1 MKNNKKFPLMDEE
14 MIQHMILLLE
24 KGEERDFIEIE
35 NTILRGQLLLEQ
47 ERMKNLTKRE
57 KMLLKGRLLIEQE
70 RIRNLT
76 KKEKMVLKG
85 RLLIEEDKINSLTK
99 EDQMLYMGKI
109 LSEQKQTREMHEHK
123 SVKQRRK
130 PLFVQEQSQGK
141 KTIET
146 VIHRGK
152 LLLDKKQKNERTDRV
167 TIPNKMGELV
177 LPIAHYALIDSKNP
191 HSNNLKILIYGLGS
205 CIALILYDG
214 IAKLSA
220 MTHIYLPK
228 SSIGYF
234 EENFPQ
240 KHADT
245 AVMDLLNQMI
255 KSGAKK
261 ENIKACIFGGATIFK
276 ESYSDMGERNSES
289 VKNELKSLNI
299 KIEREFIGG
308 RKGSTIIFDVKN
320 KIVLLPNLNKKIKI

>member
-1 MKNNKKFPLMDEE
+1 M
-14 MIQHMILLLE
+14 
-24 KGEERDFIEIE
+24 
-35 NTILRGQLLLEQ
+35 
-47 ERMKNLTKRE
+47 
-57 KMLLKGRLLIEQE
+57 
-70 RIRNLT
+70 
-76 KKEKMVLKG
+76 
-85 RLLIEEDKINSLTK
+85 
-99 EDQMLYMGKI
+99 
-109 LSEQKQTREMHEHK
+109 
-123 SVKQRRK
+123 
-130 PLFVQEQSQGK
+130 
-141 KTIET
+141 
-146 VIHRGK
+146 
-152 LLLDKKQKNERTDRV
+152 
-167 TIPNKMGELV
+167 
-177 LPIAHYALIDSKNP
+177 
-191 HSNNLKILIYGLGS
+191 KILIYGLGS

-320 KIVLLPNLNKKIKI
+320 KIVLLPNLNKKIKIWNIFVLELIINSSINKAQINIKITISKTKVTYFADSSLTLWIL